1 MTHPPQWVITSD
13 HKNSLLSLD
22 IDDYKDSLVERHC
35 RPQLFSQEHL
45 QQSRLFRPTALKK
58 FNTYTAFLTKQTM
71 KMLLCSTFLLPLL
84 PLLGLGHSS
93 VSHEAPSWV
102 GANLGS
108 SFVVED
114 WLYEGDTSS
123 ADGTAYRWHMSAMT
137 PAEMKDH
144 LTKRISRENF
154 VAMRDYGVRVLR
166 LPVGY
171 WNFVSFAAG
180 YGPNVPAEDAEFMDK
195 LEELMSPAQYRPH
208 LARAFSLAAEFGMQ
222 ILLDLHAL
230 PGSQNGEMHSGWRE
244 KKGLSNAAKAEQ
256 SHFDTPWNWSL
267 ALGTNEQAGVL
278 EKMVD
283 FVLDWAA
290 ASEMPLAS
298 VLYGIQVINE
308 PNAAKF
314 GPRFP
319 GSNDYRPYQ
328 DLMRYYDLGIRTMR
342 DRGLP
347 LHIPVILFAW
357 TYEMQNYLAR
367 MDREPLLR
375 FSQASNYSIF
385 GQVVWDTHIYNAAF
399 DGDLQQRIRKF
410 PASTGPRDWRDPSSA
425 WRSRLRTEIIN
436 PAYKGDLNSMRS
448 FTSVFG
454 NQVIVGEWTLA
465 GVDASDGGKI
475 FAFGEE
481 ITAMFRGVPGLLD
494 NFYWTFGGLASRNV
508 GTWDLEVAASQT
520 AGASGIVQLS
530 GRQDGSSGD
539 GEQLSVHNVFQD
551 TWGKRRLKS
560 EL

>member
-1 MTHPPQWVITSD
+1 M
-13 HKNSLLSLD
+13 
-22 IDDYKDSLVERHC
+22 
-35 RPQLFSQEHL
+35 
-45 QQSRLFRPTALKK
+45 
-58 FNTYTAFLTKQTM
+58 
-71 KMLLCSTFLLPLL
+71 MLLCSTFLVPLL
-84 PLLGLGHSS
+84 PLLGLAHGS
-93 VSHEAPSWV
+93 V

-244 KKGLSNAAKAEQ
+244 GKGLGDEAKAGQ

-267 ALGTNEQAGVL
+267 TLGMEEKAGVL

-290 ASEMPLAS
+290 ASEISLAS
-298 VLYGIQVINE
+298 VLYGVQVINE
-308 PNAAKF
+308 PNTAKF
-314 GPRFP
+314 GPGGCFVT
-319 GSNDYRPYQ
+319 SFKKHLRPYQ
-328 DLMRYYDLGIRTMR
+328 DLMRYYDLAIRTVR

-347 LHIPVILFAW
+347 LHIPVILYAW
-357 TYEMQNYLAR
+357 TSEMQNYLAR

-385 GQVVWDTHIYNAAF
+385 GQVVWDTHVYNAAF
-399 DGDLQQRIRKF
+399 DPDLQQRIQKF
-410 PASTGPRDWRDPSSA
+410 PASINPRDWRDPSSA

-436 PAYKGDLNSMRS
+436 PAYKEDLRLIRS

-465 GVDASDGGKI
+465 GVDGSDGGGKI

-481 ITAMFRGVPGLLD
+481 ITAMFRGVPGMID
-494 NFYWTFGGLASRNV
+494 NFYWTFGGLGSRNM
-508 GTWDLEVAASQT
+508 GSWNLEGVRRRTVSSSKSVK
-520 AGASGIVQLS
+520 AGEAELGFVKGCQ
-530 GRQDGSSGD
+530 GGGSSSKSVKVELGGSVKA
-539 GEQLSVHNVFQD
+539 GEV
-551 TWGKRRLKS
+551 RRGFRASSLYNPTCQVYS
-560 EL
+560 G